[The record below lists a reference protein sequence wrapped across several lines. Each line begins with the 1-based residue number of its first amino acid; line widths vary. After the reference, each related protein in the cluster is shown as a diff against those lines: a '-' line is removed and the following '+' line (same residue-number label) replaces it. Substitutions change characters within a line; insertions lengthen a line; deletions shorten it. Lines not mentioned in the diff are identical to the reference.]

1 MFKKL
6 LLVTISLVAVM
17 HASAPFP
24 EPLNTNDELG
34 QMKALSAEKDRTIE
48 DLTLN
53 LADTQNKIL
62 RLEEEL
68 NAAQTNSSTI
78 AADLQF
84 QLGAIQGALNNTAVE
99 SLNYKDEVKT
109 LAAEIKEAKEK
120 LLAALP
126 YGRDRLIDDT
136 LSQII
141 QEVHEQLKGPT
152 QTPYHLT
159 DLK

>member
-34 QMKALSAEKDRTIE
+34 QMKALSAEKNKTIE

-53 LADTQNKIL
+53 LADAQTKIL
-62 RLEEEL
+62 SLEQEL
-68 NAAQTNSSTI
+68 NAAQNNSLI
-78 AADLQF
+78 IEAKLQF
-84 QLGAIQGALNNTAVE
+84 QLGAIQKALDNTADE
-99 SLNYKDEVKT
+99 SLKYRTEAET

-120 LLAALP
+120 LLAALQ